1 MSILLSYPP
10 FVFTNL
16 QDWNI
21 MDGSFR
27 IDVMEERDAYLV
39 KAELP
44 GTNKEDISLTLKD
57 GQLVI
62 DVRVQAEENSNTKN
76 YVHLERL
83 DYVMRRIVYLDNAK
97 SEGITAKLNKGI
109 LKITVPKDENTN
121 SSEIVIE

>member
-1 MSILLSYPP
+1 MSKSISHTP
-10 FVFTNL
+10 FVFTDL

-21 MDGSFR
+21 MEGSFR
-27 IDVMEERDAYLV
+27 IDVTEERDAYLV

-44 GTNKEDISLTLKD
+44 GTNMEDISLMLKD

-62 DVRVQAEENSNTKN
+62 DVRVHAEENSNTKN

-83 DYVMRRIVYLDNAK
+83 DYVMRRSVNLDNAK
-97 SEGITAKLNKGI
+97 SEGITAKLDKGI

-121 SSEIVIE
+121 SSEIVIK

>member
-1 MSILLSYPP
+1 MSKSISHTP
-10 FVFTNL
+10 FVFTDL

-21 MDGSFR
+21 MEGSFR
-27 IDVMEERDAYLV
+27 IDVTEERDAYLV

-44 GTNKEDISLTLKD
+44 GTNMEDISLMLKD

-62 DVRVQAEENSNTKN
+62 DVRVHAEENSNTKN

-83 DYVMRRIVYLDNAK
+83 DYVMRRSVNLDNAK
-97 SEGITAKLNKGI
+97 SEGITAKLDKGI

>member
-1 MSILLSYPP
+1 MSILISCPP
-10 FVFTNL
+10 FVFTNF

-57 GQLVI
+57 GRLVI
-62 DVRVQAEENSNTKN
+62 DVRVHAQENSNTKN

-83 DYVMRRIVYLDNAK
+83 DYVIRRSVHLDNAK
-97 SEGITAKLNKGI
+97 SEGITAKLDKGI
-109 LKITVPKDENTN
+109 LKITVLKDENTN

>member
-1 MSILLSYPP
+1 MSRLISHPP
-10 FVFTNL
+10 FVFTDL

-21 MDGSFR
+21 MEGSFR
-27 IDVMEERDAYLV
+27 IDVTEERDAYLV

-62 DVRVQAEENSNTKN
+62 DVRVHAEENSNTKN

-83 DYVMRRIVYLDNAK
+83 DYIMRRSVHLDNAK
-97 SEGITAKLNKGI
+97 SEGITAKSENGI

-121 SSEIVIE
+121 SKGIVIE

>member
-1 MSILLSYPP
+1 
-10 FVFTNL
+10 
-16 QDWNI
+16 

-83 DYVMRRIVYLDNAK
+83 DYVMRRIVHLDNAK
-97 SEGITAKLNKGI
+97 SEGITAKLDKGI

>member
-1 MSILLSYPP
+1 MSKSISHTP
-10 FVFTNL
+10 FVFTDL

-21 MDGSFR
+21 MEGSFR
-27 IDVMEERDAYLV
+27 IDVTEERDAYLV

-57 GQLVI
+57 GRLVI
-62 DVRVQAEENSNTKN
+62 DVRVHAEENSNTKN

-83 DYVMRRIVYLDNAK
+83 DYVMRRSVNLDNAK
-97 SEGITAKLNKGI
+97 SEGITAKLDKGI

>member
-1 MSILLSYPP
+1 MSILISYPP
-10 FVFTNL
+10 FVFTNF

-57 GQLVI
+57 GRLVI
-62 DVRVQAEENSNTKN
+62 DVRVHAQENSNTKN

-83 DYVMRRIVYLDNAK
+83 DYVIRRSVHLDNAK
-97 SEGITAKLNKGI
+97 SEGITAKLDKGI
-109 LKITVPKDENTN
+109 LKITVLKDENTN